1 METKQFSIQ
10 GMHCAACA
18 ASVEKQ
24 AGALPGVEAASVNL
38 ATEKLQ
44 LRYDPALFSPGALK
58 KAVEQLG
65 FQMTDPGEESQL
77 IIPIEGMHCAAC
89 AQKIEKDV
97 RLLPGV
103 LEASVNLATEKA
115 SVRYRPGEISQRK
128 IREAIRQ
135 AGYKPL
141 QTPRPSQAEED
152 RTRREQALKKMWRR
166 VAIAASFCLPLL
178 YLAMG
183 PMISDR
189 LPVPAFLSM
198 HAHPLHYALAQI
210 LLLLPILWAG
220 RGFYVSGTRALLRR
234 APNMDSLVSMG
245 TAAAIAYSLW
255 ETALIAGGE
264 HSAVHRLYFES
275 AGVIL
280 TLILLGKTLEAVS
293 KGRTGEAVKA
303 LLALTPKTAVLLQ
316 EDGAEKEIPIEEV
329 EAGDMLL
336 LRPGARVPVDGEVL
350 SGASGIDEST
360 LTGESIPVMKE
371 SGDKL
376 YAATLNT
383 TGVLRFRAEKVGD
396 DTALAQIIRL
406 VEEAQGSKAPIAR
419 LADKVSGIFVPVVFG
434 IALIAGLAWLIATG
448 DLSFALRVFIPV
460 LVIACPCA
468 LGLATPTAIM
478 VGTGKG
484 AEHGILIKSGQA
496 LETAQAVDTVVLDK
510 TGTLTRGEP
519 LVRDILALPGFRQDQ
534 LLLAAASLESASEHP
549 LGQAIAQEAKKRGMA
564 LLETQG
570 FEALSGFGVKGRA
583 GGQEVLIGNRALLE
597 SAGLSAVALESEAQR
612 LANEGKTPMYIA
624 LDGRPAGLIA
634 VADQLKD
641 SSAPAVRAMQEMDLE
656 IIMLTGDNARTAQ
669 AIAGEAGIARVLA
682 EVKPQDKADAI
693 KALQREGR
701 RVAMVGDGINDAPA
715 LAQAD
720 IGIAIGTGT
729 DVAIES
735 ADIVLMRGSLLEVAT
750 AIKLSRRTLRTIKEN
765 LFWAFGYNVLGIPIA
780 AGVLHLF
787 GGPLLS
793 PMIAAAA
800 MSFSSVSV
808 LMNALRLKR
817 FRP

>member
-1 METKQFSIQ
+1 
-10 GMHCAACA
+10 MHCAACA